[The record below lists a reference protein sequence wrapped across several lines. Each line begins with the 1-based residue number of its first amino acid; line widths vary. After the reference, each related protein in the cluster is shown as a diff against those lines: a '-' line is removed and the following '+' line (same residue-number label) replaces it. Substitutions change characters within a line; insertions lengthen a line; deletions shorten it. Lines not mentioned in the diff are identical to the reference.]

1 MTSYWC
7 EYAWLPGGLVASVRV
22 DVTGDRIVGVS
33 ADVEAKP
40 DDVRLAGVTLP
51 GLANTHSH
59 AFHRAL
65 RGRTHGGGGTFWT
78 WRERMYAV
86 ASRLDPARY
95 LALARAAYAEM
106 ALAGYTA
113 VGEFH
118 YVHHQPDG
126 TPYADPNAMGA
137 ALIQAAA
144 EAGVRLTLLNTIYLT
159 GGLGP
164 DGHLP
169 LDAVQQRF
177 SDGSVGAWASRVGR
191 LTDTSMTRMGAAI
204 HSVRAVPREVLADVV
219 TAAGGRPLHVHLSE
233 QPAENRACLAYYGV
247 TPTALLE
254 AAGALGPQTSVVHA
268 THLSTDDISSLAMA
282 GVTACFC
289 PTTERDLADGI
300 GPARALADAGARLA
314 LGSDQHAVVD
324 PFEEARGLESHERL
338 VTLERGRFTPD
349 QLTDALSRN
358 GYAALGWPDG
368 GRLAAGA
375 LADFVTVRLDS
386 PRTAGAS
393 PEQIVYAATGS
404 DVTTVVVGGQP
415 VVSDGRHRLGDIGR
429 LLADAVSELADE
441 GVS

>member
-1 MTSYWC
+1 
-7 EYAWLPGGLVASVRV
+7 
-22 DVTGDRIVGVS
+22 
-33 ADVEAKP
+33 
-40 DDVRLAGVTLP
+40 
-51 GLANTHSH
+51 
-59 AFHRAL
+59 
-65 RGRTHGGGGTFWT
+65 
-78 WRERMYAV
+78 
-86 ASRLDPARY
+86 
-95 LALARAAYAEM
+95 
-106 ALAGYTA
+106 
-113 VGEFH
+113 
-118 YVHHQPDG
+118 
-126 TPYADPNAMGA
+126 MGA

-386 PRTAGAS
+386 PRTAGAY

-404 DVTTVVVGGQP
+404 DLTTVVVGGQP

-429 LLADAVSELADE
+429 LLADAVSELDDE